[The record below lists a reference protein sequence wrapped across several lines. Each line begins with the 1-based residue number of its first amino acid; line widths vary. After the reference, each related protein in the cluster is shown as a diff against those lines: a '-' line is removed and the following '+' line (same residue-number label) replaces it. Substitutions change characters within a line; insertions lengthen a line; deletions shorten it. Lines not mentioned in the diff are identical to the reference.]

1 MTAADIKGAVG
12 HMAEDAAVDG
22 GIAFAAASLYAF
34 GSQSEDD
41 ARSPYSYAVKS
52 FVHHPV

>member
-1 MTAADIKGAVG
+1 
-12 HMAEDAAVDG
+12 MAEDAAVDG